1 MTRCPQFQVPAGT
14 LPGGLGCSVP
24 PSGSN
29 SLRVTAEV
37 GGVSG
42 LLPPARGQ
50 GTSGQRMC
58 EAGGC
63 RDAGSRWGRPRRQ
76 LTLQSHAVPGPPPRL
91 RAPSGSRSR
100 PDPSGSFRAVPVTS
114 PLIPSPRRPSHSTA
128 ARQPCLRCA
137 RVSLGS
143 EVPYPPTR
151 APRPAQGALSREVAT
166 RGQRGRHALIPGNR
180 PSSLFPPG
188 FCIPPSPTPNLCK
201 NNTNKANSRSEF
213 VVRDWG
219 RGDFLEP
226 SAPSP
231 LSHKQNPHLPETGGL
246 HST

>member
-1 MTRCPQFQVPAGT
+1 MTRCPQFQVRAGT
-14 LPGGLGCSVP
+14 LPGDLGCSVP

-29 SLRVTAEV
+29 SLRVTAEL

-76 LTLQSHAVPGPPPRL
+76 LTLQSHAVSGPPPRL
-91 RAPSGSRSR
+91 RAPSRFRSR
-100 PDPSGSFRAVPVTS
+100 PRSFWKLQGRPCHLTPHPLTPSSLPLHSCPSALSAVCACV
-114 PLIPSPRRPSHSTA
+114 PRLGGTLPSHAGASSCPG
-128 ARQPCLRCA
+128 R
-137 RVSLGS
+137 SL
-143 EVPYPPTR
+143 
-151 APRPAQGALSREVAT
+151 PRS
-166 RGQRGRHALIPGNR
+166 RHALIPGNR

-213 VVRDWG
+213 VV
-219 RGDFLEP
+219 
-226 SAPSP
+226 
-231 LSHKQNPHLPETGGL
+231 
-246 HST
+246 